1 MKFEGKL
8 PKILIISNPSG
19 TDSLY
24 EKLQKGP
31 SHRSKLDYMVW
42 DELVDNGHW
51 EFPDKMGPPYI
62 GFIYAMY
69 DPVLGRAYIG
79 KKVYLGTGQKNR
91 GKDSGWRNYVSSSNL
106 LKELFQHRPVSEF
119 EFICIEQYKTKG
131 TLSYAETWSLCMAEA
146 PTSKLFYNTRIESV
160 SWSVKEPISERHKER
175 LSMIIKRVKENN
187 E

>member
-8 PKILIISNPSG
+8 PKDFESVKEAKKVAIHQLSYYN
-19 TDSLY
+19 
-24 EKLQKGP
+24 KMMNQKIMG
-31 SHRSKLDYMVW
+31 SSIAS
-42 DELVDNGHW
+42 NGHW
-51 EFPDKMGPPYI
+51 QFPEEMGPPFV
-62 GFIYAMY
+62 GFIYALY
-69 DPVLGRAYIG
+69 DPVLHRAYLG
-79 KKVYLGTGQKNR
+79 KKAYLGTGVKNR

-175 LSMIIKRVKENN
+175 LSMIIKIVKENN